1 MMLGREDRLFY
12 KSYLAQNPQVL
23 NIVPKRLIEDMLL
36 VINKKYKDMLCLLE
50 TYMFLAKQIDVK
62 TFLSQ

>member
-1 MMLGREDRLFY
+1 MLARVGKLFC

-23 NIVPKRLIEDMLL
+23 KTIPKKLIEDMLL

-50 TYMFLAKQIDVK
+50 TYRFLAKQIDV
-62 TFLSQ
+62 